1 MTWLI
6 VLFAAGYA
14 AIVAE
19 HPLKVN
25 KTATA
30 LLMGVLCW
38 VIFIFQQ
45 GDAEHVNSEIA
56 RHVADIAGIL
66 LFLLGA
72 MTVVELIDVH
82 DGFHIIT
89 EKIQSRNT
97 VTLLWII
104 SIITFFLSAVLDNL
118 TTAIVMCSLLRKL
131 IHAKHERW
139 FFAGMVVI
147 AANAGGAWSP
157 IGDVTTTM
165 LWLGGQISAGN
176 IIVSLFMPAAV
187 SLLVPLLY
195 VSYMLRGRK
204 LGELPADEERTRPKG
219 SRVVLITGLAVLIF
233 VPVFKVLTHLPPYM
247 GILMGLGVMWIL
259 AEIIHRGEEEI
270 KKYTA
275 AHALSRI
282 DVPSILF
289 FFGILAAVAA
299 LDSAGILSQL
309 AQSMDR
315 SIGNKDIIVTTIG
328 LASAIVDNV
337 PLVAASMGMYDLHTF
352 PMNHKIWEFLAYAA
366 GTGGSILIIGS
377 AAGVAVMGMEKIDF
391 MWYLK
396 RISFI
401 ALLGYFAG
409 ALTYIGIYAL
419 MHG

>member
-6 VLFAAGYA
+6 LIFILGYA

-19 HPLKVN
+19 HPLKIN
-25 KTATA
+25 KTASA
-30 LLMGVLCW
+30 LLTGVLCW
-38 VIFIFQQ
+38 VAYVFISHEPAQVE
-45 GDAEHVNSEIA
+45 GEMS
-56 RHVADIAGIL
+56 RHVAEIAGIL

-72 MTVVELIDVH
+72 MTIVELIDVH
-82 DGFHIIT
+82 EGFHIIT
-89 EKIQSRNT
+89 EKISSRNT

-131 IHAKHERW
+131 VHDKKERW

-165 LWLGGQISAGN
+165 LYLGKQISAGN
-176 IIVSLFMPAAV
+176 IIVSLFIPSV
-187 SLLVPLLY
+187 ISLLIPLLY
-195 VSYMLRGRK
+195 VSWMLRGRQ
-204 LGELPADEERTRPKG
+204 LAPLPVDNERTKPKG
-219 SRVVLITGLAVLIF
+219 SRIVLFIGVAALMF
-233 VPVFKVLTHLPPYM
+233 VPVFKEITHLPPYM
-247 GILMGLGVMWIL
+247 GILLGLGVMWIL
-259 AEIIHRGEEEI
+259 AEIIHRGEEEV
-270 KKYTA
+270 KKFTA

-299 LDSAGILSQL
+299 LESAGILSRL
-309 AQSMDR
+309 AVGMDNA
-315 SIGNKDIIVTTIG
+315 IGNKDVIVTAIG

-337 PLVAASMGMYDLHTF
+337 PLVAASMGMYDLAHYPTD
-352 PMNHKIWEFLAYAA
+352 HKIWEFLAYAA

-391 MWYLK
+391 IWYLK

-409 ALTYIGIYAL
+409 ALAYIGIYAV
-419 MHG
+419 MH

>member
-1 MTWLI
+1 MVWLI
-6 VLFAAGYA
+6 VLFVLGYA
-14 AIVAE
+14 GIVAE
-19 HPLKVN
+19 HPLKIN

-30 LLMGVLCW
+30 LLMGGLCW
-38 VIFIFQQ
+38 VAYVFMKGNPELVNDEI
-45 GDAEHVNSEIA
+45 AEHVSE
-56 RHVADIAGIL
+56 IAGIL

-89 EKIQSRNT
+89 EKIKSRNT

-118 TTAIVMCSLLRKL
+118 TTSIVMCSLLRKL
-131 IHAKHERW
+131 VRDKKERW
-139 FFAGMVVI
+139 FFCGMVVI
-147 AANAGGAWSP
+147 AANSGGAWSP

-176 IIVSLFMPAAV
+176 IIVSLFIPSAV
-187 SLLVPLLY
+187 SLLIPLVY

-204 LGELPADEERTRPKG
+204 LPPLQNDEERTRPTG
-219 SRVVLITGLAVLIF
+219 SRVILFTGIAALIF
-233 VPVFKVLTHLPPYM
+233 VPVFKVVTHLPPYM

-259 AEIIHRGEEEI
+259 AEIIHRGEEEV

-299 LDSAGILSQL
+299 LQSAGVLTQL
-309 AQSMDR
+309 AAGMDKA
-315 SIGNKDIIVTTIG
+315 IGNKDIIVTSIG

-352 PMNHKIWEFLAYAA
+352 PMDHKIWEFLAYAA

-409 ALTYIGIYAL
+409 ALTYIGMYAL
-419 MHG
+419 LHG